1 MALPAHP
8 AAIYAH
14 SSSGSYS
21 GHEIG
26 NIDKVGY
33 SPAVDLLDVT
43 DFKDTS
49 GAKKK
54 LAALTDGKVS
64 LDGWVDMSDTA
75 QNLLRS
81 SMATGASVWVTWIF
95 SPSSSTGSKGFQVEC
110 KVKDFTIAGDTPG
123 AVTFVCSLEFTG
135 APAVDA

>member
-8 AAIYAH
+8 AAVYAH
-14 SSSGSYS
+14 SSSGAYS

-26 NIDKVGY
+26 NIDKCNY
-33 SPAVDLLDVT
+33 SPSVDLLDVT

-54 LAALTDGKVS
+54 LAALTDGKVT

-95 SPSSSTGSKGFQVEC
+95 NPTGSTGSKGFQVEC
-110 KVKDFTIAGDTPG
+110 KVKSFTISGDTPG
-123 AVTFVCSLEFTG
+123 AIVFTCELEFNG
-135 APAVDA
+135 APAADS

>member
-8 AAIYAH
+8 AAIYAK
-14 SSSGSYS
+14 STSGSYS
-21 GHEIG
+21 GSELG
-26 NIDKVGY
+26 NIDKVSY
-33 SPAVDLLDVT
+33 SPSIDLLDVT

-54 LAALTDGKVS
+54 LAALTDGKIT
-64 LDGWVDMSDTA
+64 LDGWVDLSDTP

-81 SMATGASVWVTWIF
+81 SMVSGADVWMTWIF
-95 SPSSSTGSKGFQVEC
+95 NPTGSTGSKGCQVAC

-123 AVTFVCSLEFTG
+123 AITFSCSLEFNG
-135 APAVDA
+135 APAVDS